1 MSTTTQAA
9 GGIAVARER
18 STRESFGLDRVFLLL
33 VLLYLIVPLISM
45 LVFGL
50 TGSRGLDLSTLVQIF
65 GDKDFS
71 QTLGISLEL
80 ALAAT
85 LLSVILVT
93 PTVYWMQ
100 LRLPGARPLLDIL
113 SLIPFAAPAIV
124 MAFGLVEVYSGSNT
138 LINVLSLGLVPLLS
152 NPPFNVVNTPPLLV
166 CAYVVIS
173 LPFVYRPIDNSL
185 RSTNTRVLTEAAYS
199 LGCGW
204 WRTFLTVILPNIWPG
219 IISAALL
226 TFSTVMGEF
235 TLASLFSIYTFPI
248 YLNQTGQEDPHKAA
262 SLSILSFILTL
273 LCVLAIF
280 LVARRRRGQQGD
292 IEIAAA
298 K

>member
-1 MSTTTQAA
+1 MQTTPTVAIAQRQTRARF
-9 GGIAVARER
+9 GI
-18 STRESFGLDRVFLLL
+18 DKVFLIL
-33 VLLYLIVPLISM
+33 VLIYLTVPLIST
-45 LVFGL
+45 LVFGF
-50 TGSRGLDLSTLVQIF
+50 TGSHGIDFSTLGQIF
-65 GDKDFS
+65 SDKDFA
-71 QTLGISLEL
+71 QTLSLSLEL
-80 ALAAT
+80 ALAST
-85 LLSVILVT
+85 LLSVALIT
-93 PTVYWMQ
+93 PTIYWVQ
-100 LRLPGARPLLDIL
+100 LRLPGVRPLLDIL

-124 MAFGLVEVYSGSNT
+124 MAFGLVEVYSGSNM

-166 CAYVVIS
+166 CAYVVIA
-173 LPFVYRPIDNSL
+173 LPFVYRSIDASL
-185 RSTNTRVLTEAAYS
+185 RSINTRVLTEASYS

-235 TLASLFSIYTFPI
+235 TLSSLFSIYTFPI

-273 LCVLAIF
+273 ICVLAIF
-280 LVARRRRGQQGD
+280 LLVRRRPGQQGE
-292 IEIAAA
+292 IELTAA

>member
-1 MSTTTQAA
+1 MQTTQAVA
-9 GGIAVARER
+9 IAQRQTRARFGI
-18 STRESFGLDRVFLLL
+18 DKVFLIL
-33 VLLYLIVPLISM
+33 VLIYLTVPLIST
-45 LVFGL
+45 LVFGF
-50 TGSRGLDLSTLVQIF
+50 TGSHGIDFSTLGQIF
-65 GDKDFS
+65 SDKDFA
-71 QTLGISLEL
+71 QTLSLSLEL
-80 ALAAT
+80 ALAST
-85 LLSVILVT
+85 LLSVALIT
-93 PTVYWMQ
+93 PTIYWVQ
-100 LRLPGARPLLDIL
+100 LRLPGVRPLLDIL

-124 MAFGLVEVYSGSNT
+124 MAFGLVEVYSGSNM

-152 NPPFNVVNTPPLLV
+152 NPPFNI
-166 CAYVVIS
+166 VIAP
-173 LPFVYRPIDNSL
+173 PFVYRSIDASL
-185 RSTNTRVLTEAAYS
+185 RSINTRVLTEASYS

-235 TLASLFSIYTFPI
+235 TLSSLFSIYTFPI

-273 LCVLAIF
+273 ICVLAIF
-280 LVARRRRGQQGD
+280 LLVRRRPGQQGE
-292 IEIAAA
+292 IELTAA

>member
-1 MSTTTQAA
+1 VDK
-9 GGIAVARER
+9 I
-18 STRESFGLDRVFLLL
+18 FL
-33 VLLYLIVPLISM
+33 VLVLIYLIVPLIST
-45 LVFGL
+45 LVFGF
-50 TGSRGLDLSTLVQIF
+50 TGSHGIDFSTLGQIF
-65 GDKDFS
+65 SDKDFA
-71 QTLGISLEL
+71 QTLSLSLEL
-80 ALAAT
+80 ALAST
-85 LLSVILVT
+85 LLSVILIT
-93 PTVYWMQ
+93 PTIYWVQ

-124 MAFGLVEVYSGSNT
+124 MAFGLVEVYSGSNM

-166 CAYVVIS
+166 CAYVVIA
-173 LPFVYRPIDNSL
+173 LPFVYRSIDASL
-185 RSTNTRVLTEAAYS
+185 RSINTRVLTEASYS

-235 TLASLFSIYTFPI
+235 TLSSLFSIYTFPI

-273 LCVLAIF
+273 ICVLAIF
-280 LVARRRRGQQGD
+280 LLVRRRPGQQGD
-292 IEIAAA
+292 IELTAA